1 MIYVFDD
8 NSLSNILNFYYT
20 DRFPSFWEKFNEM
33 IREKRIISVREVK
46 FELLN
51 KFNDEQIE
59 RLTKRNK
66 NFFENPSPEELAFI
80 TKIYSVKHFQ
90 QNLDKKKLLHGGYF
104 ADPFIIAKAWKV
116 KGTVITE
123 ETFKE
128 NAVRIPNICEHFE
141 IEYGK
146 LENFLI
152 KEDWKF

>member
-51 KFNDEQIE
+51 KFSDDQIDK
-59 RLTKRNK
+59 LTNENK
-66 NFFENPSPEELAFI
+66 NFFENPSNEELEFI

-90 QNLDKKKLLHGGYF
+90 QNLDKK
-104 ADPFIIAKAWKV
+104 
-116 KGTVITE
+116 
-123 ETFKE
+123 
-128 NAVRIPNICEHFE
+128 
-141 IEYGK
+141 
-146 LENFLI
+146 
-152 KEDWKF
+152 

>member
-1 MIYVFDD
+1 M
-8 NSLSNILNFYYT
+8 
-20 DRFPSFWEKFNEM
+20 
-33 IREKRIISVREVK
+33 
-46 FELLN
+46 
-51 KFNDEQIE
+51 
-59 RLTKRNK
+59 
-66 NFFENPSPEELAFI
+66 
-80 TKIYSVKHFQ
+80 
-90 QNLDKKKLLHGGYF
+90 HGGYF